1 MALRTTRSS
10 ITFTAPFDLKGIAG
24 TLPAGSYDVET
35 EEEIIE
41 TMTHTVYLRVATLLY
56 VRTIGMTRTLT
67 VDPQAL
73 QDALD
78 RGRMATAATI
88 GNNAAPD

>member
-10 ITFTAPFDLKGIAG
+10 VTFTAPFDLKGITG

-41 TMTHTVYLRVATLLY
+41 GMSHTVYLRVATLLY
-56 VRTIGMTRTLT
+56 VRTVGMTRTLT

-73 QDALD
+73 QDALHRD
-78 RGRMATAATI
+78 GMTAL
-88 GNNAAPD
+88 AAVKSES

>member
-10 ITFTAPFDLKGIAG
+10 ITFAAPFDLKGVAG
-24 TLPAGSYDVET
+24 TFPAGSYDVET

-41 TMTHTVYLRVATLLY
+41 GMSHTVYLRVATLLY

-67 VDPQAL
+67 VDPKHL

-78 RGRMATAATI
+78 RDRAGAA
-88 GNNAAPD
+88 G